1 MCIEI
6 VVHGTIELSFA
17 VATLIGDAL
26 KEGIGVSTFETH
38 VGEVDEDDESALLA
52 KVATANVTNSALSH
66 ACHAV
71 LVGFRAALKC
81 ISFQLLQ
88 LFVANQLINILA
100 TRAHEGATI
109 LRKPEMSMLIAHK
122 ASLNTTAV
130 V

>member
-1 MCIEI
+1 M
-6 VVHGTIELSFA
+6 
-17 VATLIGDAL
+17 
-26 KEGIGVSTFETH
+26 STFETH

-52 KVATANVTNSALSH
+52 KVAATNVANSALSH
-66 ACHAV
+66 ACHV
-71 LVGFRAALKC
+71 LLVGFRTALQG

-88 LFVANQLINILA
+88 LFVVYQLINILA

>member
-52 KVATANVTNSALSH
+52 EVAATNVANPALSH
-66 ACHAV
+66 ACHTV
-71 LVGFRAALKC
+71 FVGLRTALQGIC
-81 ISFQLLQ
+81 FQLLQ
-88 LFVANQLINILA
+88 LFVVYQLINVLA

-109 LRKPEMSMLIAHK
+109 L
-122 ASLNTTAV
+122 
-130 V
+130 